1 MKIICA
7 KEILKSISK
16 VVLNSLKGTEY
27 IGQRLT
33 ALHCHILLVKDIP
46 SQSFP
51 QLPTRTSLQP
61 PGYLLYNATIGAH
74 TGEISP
80 SKFM

>member
-46 SQSFP
+46 H
-51 QLPTRTSLQP
+51 SLSLSSP
-61 PGYLLYNATIGAH
+61 PAPPCNLQVTCC
-74 TGEISP
+74 TMP
-80 SKFM
+80 P